1 PGDDILGGTQWSE
14 RFEAGTG
21 SDMLCGGGGNDVYVL
36 AADGNDFVADFMGD
50 DEVRWTGV
58 SPNQVERIRNDP
70 FFGGNSSDL
79 ILRVA
84 GTQTTLTLS
93 QWFQDP
99 LSQIERAVFGDG
111 TILGAAIL
119 GTRGTGGG
127 SGNHL
132 PVLST
137 PIADQSAQ
145 EFQPFAFTVPAGTFT
160 DPDAG
165 DTLALSARLVGG
177 DALPEWL
184 SFDAGTGTL
193 TGTPPGG

>member
-84 GTQTTLTLS
+84 EIGRASRRGRGFLDALS
-93 QWFQDP
+93 QV
-99 LSQIERAVFGDG
+99 ERDVIDDG
-111 TILGAAIL
+111 KGW
-119 GTRGTGGG
+119 
-127 SGNHL
+127 
-132 PVLST
+132 ST
-137 PIADQSAQ
+137 
-145 EFQPFAFTVPAGTFT
+145 
-160 DPDAG
+160 
-165 DTLALSARLVGG
+165 ARLAHLRYVGQ
-177 DALPEWL
+177 PC
-184 SFDAGTGTL
+184 
-193 TGTPPGG
+193 